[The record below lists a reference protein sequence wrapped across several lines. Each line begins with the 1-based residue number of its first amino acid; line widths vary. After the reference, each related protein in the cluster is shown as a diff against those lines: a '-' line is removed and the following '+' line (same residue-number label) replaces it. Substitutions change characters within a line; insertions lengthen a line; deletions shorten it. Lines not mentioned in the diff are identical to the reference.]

1 MTQEEFIKRA
11 RAAKS
16 AGELIELAKE
26 NGKDLA
32 PEDAEKFFSKINA
45 RSGEISD
52 EEIEGAAGGIE
63 ILDDFLEA
71 CGDFWLSMFRPK
83 HEEKEPPKPDSIGK
97 DEFGFVTM
105 R

>member
-1 MTQEEFIKRA
+1 MANEEIIKTLK
-11 RAAKS
+11 AAKS

-26 NGKDLA
+26 NGNNLA
-32 PEDAEKFFSKINA
+32 LEDAEKLFSKINA

>member
-1 MTQEEFIKRA
+1 MANEEIIKTLK
-11 RAAKS
+11 AAKS

-26 NGKDLA
+26 NGNNLA
-32 PEDAEKFFSKINA
+32 LEDAEKLFSKINA
-45 RSGEISD
+45 KSGEISD

>member
-1 MTQEEFIKRA
+1 MKNEEFKKDVKNEA
-11 RAAKS
+11 KLENAAS
-16 AGELIELAKE
+16 HEL
-26 NGKDLA
+26 
-32 PEDAEKFFSKINA
+32 
-45 RSGEISD
+45 SD
-52 EEIEGAAGGIE
+52 EEIENAAGGIE

>member
-1 MTQEEFIKRA
+1 MANEEIIKTLK
-11 RAAKS
+11 AAKS

-26 NGKDLA
+26 NGNNLA
-32 PEDAEKFFSKINA
+32 LEDAEKLFSKINA
-45 RSGEISD
+45 KSGEISD
-52 EEIEGAAGGIE
+52 EEIENAAGGIE